1 MKRDKQLNGGK
12 MKPDKKSGQSV
23 YNCIPIL
30 ILAACSIGL
39 FIRSF
44 YSFSWSDESFYL
56 TLAHRFWLGE
66 RMIADEWFTTQL
78 STLLLLPF
86 YALYQGMTGGN
97 EGVYLYFRLL
107 YLGISIFIAFFTYFK
122 LKKQNLRMASLI
134 CALLY
139 LLYSRANIGGMSY
152 YNMTLSC
159 VLLAVILLYDQIYEK
174 EWGKNKLYLM
184 GILLAFAIIN
194 TPYLAFPYVVI
205 GMYLLFKKQ
214 YGFFRRE
221 ILMVMAGTITI
232 AILYVGYILYKVPVN
247 ELLLNIPYIL
257 NEPELQRTNP
267 ILAIPVISA
276 RIIWRY
282 KWTIWISILLTIY
295 IFYKKRKS
303 VLFSKKEIN
312 LLVSI
317 NLMVFI
323 INSYLAKDLL
333 GCIYIA
339 GVLFA
344 VPVIYTFGRWQK
356 IDKNI
361 IGLFGTAGM
370 SLILG
375 FSFSSDTG
383 LDAMTIGFVL
393 LAMGA
398 VLLIFQI
405 GEVKREQI
413 LLGTVLVVFSIMI
426 FQTGILRFFS
436 VYRDAPIN
444 QLNTQITS
452 GPAKYLYT
460 TEEHVRQYDELRAAI
475 NQYVRE
481 DDLVFYSKSCFWS
494 YLCSNNEY
502 GVPSSWRM
510 AFDSPRLQEYYELNP
525 EKIPTCIFVLNP
537 AYGSFESSLIQNN
550 EKVPYPNENNI
561 AGYLYDYIERCRY
574 DKIELECATIYRSQ

>member
-1 MKRDKQLNGGK
+1 
-12 MKPDKKSGQSV
+12 MKPNKKSGQFV

-66 RMIADEWFTTQL
+66 RMIADEWNPAQL

-86 YALYQGMTGGN
+86 YSLYQWVTGGN

-107 YLGISIFIAFFTYFK
+107 YLGLSMFAAFFTYFK
-122 LKKQNLRMASLI
+122 LKKRNLRIASLI
-134 CALLY
+134 CTLIY
-139 LLYSRANIGGMSY
+139 FLYSRVNIGGMSY
-152 YNMTLSC
+152 YNVTLSC
-159 VLLAVILLYDQIYEK
+159 TLLASVLLYDWICDK
-174 EWGKNKLYLM
+174 KGKMKLFIS
-184 GILLAFAIIN
+184 GILLAFAVIN
-194 TPYLAFPYVVI
+194 TPFLAFPYLAIVI
-205 GMYLLFKKQ
+205 YLLIKKK
-214 YGFFRRE
+214 YRLFWHE
-221 ILMVMAGTITI
+221 ILVVAAGT
-232 AILYVGYILYKVPVN
+232 AIVAIFCIGYILYKVPIN

-257 NEPELQRTNP
+257 NDPARQQTNP
-267 ILAIPVISA
+267 VLAIPIILV
-276 RIIWRY
+276 RIAWRF
-282 KWTIWISILLTIY
+282 KWTIWISGFLTIY
-295 IFYKKRKS
+295 ILLRKRKGII
-303 VLFSKKEIN
+303 FSQKEIS
-312 LLVSI
+312 LLTGI
-317 NLMVFI
+317 NLPIFI
-323 INSYLAKDLL
+323 FNSYLAKDLL
-333 GCIYIA
+333 GCINIA
-339 GVLFA
+339 GILFA
-344 VPVIYTFGRWQK
+344 VPVICAFNNWK
-356 IDKNI
+356 NIDKNI
-361 IGLFGTAGM
+361 LGVFGTAGV

-375 FSFSSDTG
+375 FSFSSNTG
-383 LDAMTIGFVL
+383 LDALTIGFVV

-398 VLLIFQI
+398 VLLIFQL
-405 GEVKREQI
+405 GELKREQI

-475 NQYVRE
+475 NQYVR
-481 DDLVFYSKSCFWS
+481 DDDKVFYSKSCFWS

-510 AFDSPRLQEYYELNP
+510 DFDSPRLQEYYELNP

-537 AYGSFESSLIQNN
+537 AYGNFESSLIQNN
-550 EKVPYPNENNI
+550 EKVPYPNENNVE
-561 AGYLYDYIERCRY
+561 GYLYDYIKQHDYE
-574 DKIELECATIYRSQ
+574 KIELECAVIYRSQ

>member
-1 MKRDKQLNGGK
+1 MKRETIGWSK
-12 MKPDKKSGQSV
+12 MKPDKKV
-23 YNCIPIL
+23 NHFLCDFIPIL

-66 RMIADEWFTTQL
+66 RVIVDEWFTTQL

-122 LKKQNLRMASLI
+122 LKKRNLRMASLI

-174 EWGKNKLYLM
+174 EWGKNKLYLT

-221 ILMVMAGTITI
+221 ILMVIAGTIMI
-232 AILYVGYILYKVPVN
+232 AILYVGYILYKVPAN

-267 ILAIPVISA
+267 ILAIPVILA

-282 KWTIWISILLTIY
+282 KWTIWISTLLTIY
-295 IFYKKRKS
+295 IFYKKRKN

-312 LLVSI
+312 LLVNI
-317 NLMVFI
+317 NLIVFI
-323 INSYLAKDLL
+323 INSYLAQGLL

-361 IGLFGTAGM
+361 IGLFGIAGM

-383 LDAMTIGFVL
+383 LDAMTIGFVI

-398 VLLIFQI
+398 VLLIFQL

-460 TEEHVRQYDELRAAI
+460 TEEHTRQYDELRAAI

-561 AGYLYDYIERCRY
+561 AGYLYDYIERCGY
-574 DKIELECATIYRSQ
+574 NKIELECATIYRSQ